1 MPISTRV
8 RRAATAGLIFLAV
21 RPIANDVIQGVDYR
35 LIIINVA
42 GAVAFCSHVVW
53 MAAVVGQASRQAHR
67 SDAGTIGS

>member
-42 GAVAFCSHVVW
+42 GAVAFALMSYGW
-53 MAAVVGQASRQAHR
+53 LRWWDKRAAKRTARTQGQ
-67 SDAGTIGS
+67 